1 MRRGIS
7 LVSVAAIGVL
17 SASASAQV
25 ISVGYGTGA
34 VGVPLSPWA
43 AAATAV
49 LVAVAAGLF
58 AHRNG
63 RAGFFALALALLGG
77 GLALNTEDST
87 AAPSG
92 ITISGANPTLSPD
105 YGFGTCSGI
114 KTLPVL
120 NGLSTRIVITSLQVT
135 PSPPWHIQ
143 SFVAGDCQV
152 GGALT
157 PGASCNVRIDDDGSA
172 C

>member
-1 MRRGIS
+1 
-7 LVSVAAIGVL
+7 LVAAAGAL
-17 SASASAQV
+17 SGSATAQV

-58 AHRNG
+58 TRRNG

-77 GLALNTEDST
+77 SLALNTEDST
-87 AAPSG
+87 AAPGG
-92 ITISGANPTLSPD
+92 ITISGTNPALSPD

-114 KTLPVL
+114 KTIPVT
-120 NGLSTRIVITSLQVT
+120 NGLSARVVITSLQVT

-143 SFVAGDCQV
+143 SFVTGDCQV
-152 GGALT
+152 GGALVA
-157 PGASCNVRIDDDGSA
+157 GATCNVRIDDDHTA